1 MRPRAVP
8 QTSGPRTL
16 RPGRVAA
23 IVFPGHM
30 AQEHH
35 DQQDGTPVRH
45 WQAVT
50 PPTIHWPA
58 AVFTTSTVSLP
69 DANVAP

>member
-1 MRPRAVP
+1 
-8 QTSGPRTL
+8 
-16 RPGRVAA
+16 
-23 IVFPGHM
+23 M